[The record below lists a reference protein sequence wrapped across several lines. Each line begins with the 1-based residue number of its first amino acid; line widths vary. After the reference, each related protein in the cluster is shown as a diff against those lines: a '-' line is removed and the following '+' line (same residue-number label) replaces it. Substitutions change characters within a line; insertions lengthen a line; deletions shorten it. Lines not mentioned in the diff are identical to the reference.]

1 MKLARKQELVN
12 RMTPSWKT
20 RKSGRTENELFP
32 GWGNSSTEID
42 KQRTV
47 FFFLSYENFLN
58 KDVKR
63 SEKKKE
69 RENIIYVP
77 FSLIVSYV

>member
-63 SEKKKE
+63 SEKKK
-69 RENIIYVP
+69 REKILSMFP
-77 FSLIVSYV
+77 FH